1 MSIKNA
7 QPGLPFAQRK
17 CVLIMDDESCSG
29 ELLRAVLRQED
40 VIHTAFSAEEG
51 IAKAREVMP
60 ELVLLDLK
68 MCRGDPLPVLRRLKH
83 IHDRANV
90 VVLGDL
96 AGTDAANQV
105 LQAGA
110 ADFIPKPIDPQ
121 RLRECVQKFLTAPA
135 SPEAG
140 SKLNGHLIG
149 RSPSMLH
156 VLGQVQKFARS
167 DITILL
173 QGETGTGKELFAR
186 LIHDM
191 SRRRPGPFVPIDC
204 TAIPE
209 TLLESELFGH
219 VRGAFTGATEK
230 RLGRFEQAHG
240 GTVFLDEVANIPA
253 HLQPKLLRT
262 LQNHE
267 VHPLGSS
274 QSRCLDV
281 RLVAATNASLEEA
294 VRHGCFREDLFYRL
308 SAVKILLPPLR
319 EREGDIDLLAEHLIQ
334 LANERFGCHVS
345 GLSEPARAVLR
356 AYPWPGNVRE
366 LKNVIESALLL
377 AEGRIEPEHL
387 PHCLF
392 SHALL
397 VSAQGQAESGEDIR
411 LRFEVA
417 FKLGNNFDFK
427 SSLARTEQEIG
438 DQLIAAILRRK
449 AWNKSQLAQ
458 FLRVDPKTL
467 RTRLKRLQTD
477 SSAVPKLA
485 AIASSH

>member
-1 MSIKNA
+1 MGIKNA
-7 QPGLPFAQRK
+7 QPRPLFPKRR
-17 CVLIMDDESCSG
+17 CVLVMDGEPCSG

-40 VIHTAFSAEEG
+40 VVHTAFSAEEG
-51 IAKAREVMP
+51 IAKAGEVMP

-68 MCRGDPLPVLRRLKH
+68 MCRGDALPVLRRLKQ
-83 IHDRANV
+83 IHGKANI
-90 VVLGDL
+90 VVLSDL
-96 AGTDAANQV
+96 AGTDAANQA

-135 SPEAG
+135 RPEAG
-140 SKLNGHLIG
+140 SKLNAYLVG
-149 RSPSMLH
+149 RSPSMLQ

-173 QGETGTGKELFAR
+173 EGETGTGKELFAR

-209 TLLESELFGH
+209 TLLESELFGY

-230 RLGRFEQAHG
+230 KLGRFEQAQG

-281 RLVAATNASLEEA
+281 RLVAATNASLTEA
-294 VRHGCFREDLFYRL
+294 VRQGTFREDLFYRL
-308 SAVKILLPPLR
+308 SAVKIVLPPLR

-356 AYPWPGNVRE
+356 AYHWPGNVRE

-377 AEGRIEPEHL
+377 AEDCIEPEHL
-387 PHCLF
+387 PHYLF
-392 SHALL
+392 SHAVL
-397 VSAQGQAESGEDIR
+397 VRAEEEPESEAEIR
-411 LRFEVA
+411 LSFKVA
-417 FKLGNNFDFK
+417 FKLGNDFDFK
-427 SSLARTEQEIG
+427 SSLARTGQEIG
-438 DQLIAAILRRK
+438 DHLIAAILRRK
-449 AWNKSQLAQ
+449 ECNRSQLAR

-467 RTRLKRLQTD
+467 RTRLKRLRPD
-477 SSAVPKLA
+477 PSSAAKA
-485 AIASSH
+485 AALASSD